1 MKKAT
6 AGIKFDDLRIRKIP
20 PEQLPFF
27 RRHPD
32 FSHSNSF
39 VVDAAYAVEE
49 SADERSEDD
58 RYMKKMPTEPAVDV
72 KMEGLEIVGEPL
84 EVSMLDEDKLND
96 LEKFGAC
103 GGYQLGIAEEAAPT
117 DISPLSVWDT
127 MKAIGSFQ
135 NSDYV
140 RGKFLEKMGYD
151 KLPKNFSTYFF
162 SKADDGADRTA
173 AMGFRYVDGVE
184 YSGVLK
190 HQERFDEGV
199 RAYIDFKLYAA
210 IDKSRLRSVQY
221 HSVYN
226 ALCSSQLVAPTS
238 NWPRFRLHDKEI
250 HFADEEEKEAEQKAA
265 GETTTTTS
273 DFVPALFSVRTAWK
287 EASLKSVL
295 HEEDDDV
302 EVRPKYF
309 EKPGGLCDAVVTV
322 KPGWLDNRVKGYDRT
337 MQIKFLLHLCEC
349 LQKNEIEWPS
359 HREHPELLAEFRS
372 YISTLSIVEAEKN
385 ARDFV
390 EGLWDF
396 LLCCRSFAAL
406 RSILKET
413 FDAFSRGALTA
424 KYIHVGNSSGIAR
437 IIKTM
442 DRNTAVVPRLDV
454 WNCVQMMVEV
464 GVDRLRRDM
473 IDELV
478 NKKRF
483 AENSFAEFVKVEPR
497 YTVDQRMRVILNTH
511 LVLQSINLINEHAT
525 IKWSELQT
533 IFNLLFYQYSH
544 SETERP
550 FNESFSFNTKVC
562 NVENFVFEMN
572 RLREWSATFQ
582 FADNSAV
589 RSDFAVHL
597 TRFTE
602 LKRLAKVDA
611 TKRYTEEDEAKR
623 KAPDETAY
631 WDSFD
636 CLTFAFHQKTAVAQ
650 GGPMGAA
657 AGDHQ

>member
-1 MKKAT
+1 MKKAA
-6 AGIKFDDLRIRKIP
+6 AGVKFDDLRIRKVP

-49 SADERSEDD
+49 SADERSQED
-58 RYMKKMPTEPAVDV
+58 RYMNKMPTQPADDDL

-84 EVSMLDEDKLND
+84 EVSMLDEEKLND

-117 DISPLSVWDT
+117 DISPLSVRDA
-127 MKAIGSFQ
+127 MGVIDCFQ
-135 NSDYV
+135 HSDYF

-151 KLPKNFSTYFF
+151 KLPKNFSAYVF

-173 AMGFRYVDGVE
+173 AMGFRHVDGVE
-184 YSGVLK
+184 HSGVLK
-190 HQERFDEGV
+190 HQERFDDGV
-199 RAYIDFKLYAA
+199 RAYIDDKLYTANF
-210 IDKSRLRSVQY
+210 KSRLRAVQY

-238 NWPRFRLHDKEI
+238 NWPHFRLHDKEV
-250 HFADEEEKEAEQKAA
+250 HFADEEEKENEQKN
-265 GETTTTTS
+265 ETTTS

-287 EASLKSVL
+287 EASLKSLL
-295 HEEDDDV
+295 HDEDDDV

-337 MQIKFLLHLCEC
+337 LQIKFLLHLCEC
-349 LQKNEIEWPS
+349 LQKSEIEWPS
-359 HREHPELLAEFRS
+359 HREHPDLLAEFRS

-396 LLCCRSFAAL
+396 LLCCRSFASL

-442 DRNTAVVPRLDV
+442 DRSTAVLPRLDV

-478 NKKRF
+478 NKKRL
-483 AENSFAEFVKVEPR
+483 AENSCAEFVKVEPQ
-497 YTVDQRMRVILNTH
+497 YTVDQRVRVILNTH
-511 LVLQSINLINEHAT
+511 LVLQSINLISEHAAL
-525 IKWSELQT
+525 KYSELQS
-533 IFNLLFYQYSH
+533 IFSLLFHQYAH
-544 SETERP
+544 SEAERP
-550 FNESFSFNTKVC
+550 FNECFTFNTKVC
-562 NVENFVFEMN
+562 NVESFVFEMN

-589 RSDFAVHL
+589 RSHFAVHL
-597 TRFTE
+597 TRFAE

-623 KAPDETAY
+623 KSPEETPY

-636 CLTFAFHQKTAVAQ
+636 CLTFAFHQKTAVAL
-650 GGPMGAA
+650 GPMSAA
-657 AGDHQ
+657 AGDQ